1 MDIIERYVAQFNA
14 TDNERYINH
23 IDNAHAAAWMREEI
37 PVLECPDKDI
47 ERTYYFRWWTF
58 RKHIRNTAD
67 GFMIS
72 EFLPQVHW
80 SARHNIINASTG
92 HHIAEGRW
100 LRTSHQYLDSY
111 IDLLLS
117 GQEDVKAHQ
126 YSSWLISALLDFY
139 RTAGFG
145 PDPKRILTLACRY
158 HEVWEQKH
166 LLPNG
171 MFWSKDLP
179 DGMEYSI
186 SGRDGLIET
195 KGIRPTLN
203 SYMYA
208 DRAAIAQL
216 AERLGEE
223 EIARTYRQKAAD
235 LRRLINENLYA
246 DGFYRAFHSTR
257 DDLTDVFDQ
266 GGSAIVREL
275 LGYIPW
281 AFCIPERKDDAAFDL
296 LTDPAVFH
304 APFGLTTADRS
315 HPRFLYEA
323 DHMCLWNGYVW
334 PFATAQALT
343 ALRNY
348 VWHYNDSQ
356 TYKDMFL
363 SLLRQYA
370 QSHVMPSANGTFIPW
385 VDEMQHPFTG
395 EWPSRTWLE
404 SRQKPPAER
413 GRYYNHSTFC
423 DLVITGLAGVR
434 TDKEALYLTPNIPAD
449 WDYFRLSN
457 LWLRGERYTVEYQK
471 GRPISLRK
479 A

>member
-1 MDIIERYVAQFNA
+1 MDIIDQYVSQFNA
-14 TDNERYINH
+14 TDNERYVNH
-23 IDNAHAAAWMREEI
+23 IDNAHAAQWMRDEI
-37 PVLECPDKDI
+37 PRFECPDKDI

-58 RKHIRNTAD
+58 RKHIRNTKD
-67 GFMIS
+67 GFVIS
-72 EFLPQVHW
+72 EFLPEVHW
-80 SARHNIINASTG
+80 AARHNIINAATG

-100 LRTSHQYLDSY
+100 LKHSHRYLDPY

-117 GQEDVKAHQ
+117 GAEDVKAHR
-126 YSSWLISALLDFY
+126 YSTWLISALLDFY
-139 RTAGFG
+139 RVAGF
-145 PDPKRILTLACRY
+145 PSDPERILTQACQY
-158 HEVWEQKH
+158 HEIWEQKH

-186 SGRDGLIET
+186 SGRDGLTET

-208 DRAAIAQL
+208 DRLAIAQL
-216 AERLGEE
+216 AEQLGNEQ
-223 EIARTYRQKAAD
+223 IAQKYRQKATE
-235 LRRLINENLYA
+235 LRQFINQNLYK

-257 DDLTDVFDQ
+257 DDLADAFDQ
-266 GGSAIVREL
+266 LPVREL

-281 AFCIPERKDDAAFDL
+281 MFQIPERKNDAAFDL
-296 LTDPAVFH
+296 LADESVFR
-304 APFGLTTADRS
+304 APYGLTTADRS

-334 PFATAQALT
+334 PFATAQTLI

-348 VWHYNDSQ
+348 VWHYNNNQ
-356 TYKDMFL
+356 TYKGMFV

-370 QSHVMPSANGTFIPW
+370 QSHVLIDEQGQSIPW
-385 VDEMQHPFTG
+385 VDEVQHPFTG
-395 EWPSRTWLE
+395 EWTSRTWLE

-434 TDKEALYLTPNIPAD
+434 TDKEELYLEPNIPDD
-449 WDYFRLSN
+449 WAYFKLSN
-457 LWLRGERYTVEYQK
+457 LWFRGQCYSLEYKK
-471 GRPISLRK
+471 GHPITIHQTQ
-479 A
+479 